1 MSVDDGES
9 SKKDFT
15 VANSMATASS
25 TSKIWLSE
33 LLRVIFLVGWAVS
46 VSGWG
51 ESWVVSVVRVGLS
64 VEEDIVDRGRESEN
78 TEQQGR

>member
-1 MSVDDGES
+1 
-9 SKKDFT
+9 
-15 VANSMATASS
+15 
-25 TSKIWLSE
+25 
-33 LLRVIFLVGWAVS
+33 LRVIFLVGWAVS

-64 VEEDIVDRGRESEN
+64 IEEDIVDRGRESEN